1 MGAQSS
7 AEPLRSTSGLSVCI
21 DNDRLTEPGPYREYR
36 ICVTFEATPGTSGG
50 DIHNLMPYALH
61 CVVEPVQDVR
71 LSMRHCH
78 ARGSFG
84 CSQSSEVARE
94 GT

>member
-36 ICVTFEATPGTSGG
+36 ICVTFRGHTWHVLEAIFT
-50 DIHNLMPYALH
+50 I
-61 CVVEPVQDVR
+61 
-71 LSMRHCH
+71 
-78 ARGSFG
+78 
-84 CSQSSEVARE
+84 
-94 GT
+94 